1 MRWLLFACLIVVL
14 SFSSAQVSDF
24 KTTDFTIADNIAKL
38 NYGHDLDNLP
48 ILAHNLTDKL
58 DSDVEKFRA
67 IYLWVCQNIRV
78 DGNQGNRVLSKRG
91 RFKNDSIA
99 YKTWNNNYLKNTF
112 KRLFKQKKA
121 VCTGF
126 AYLIKELCF
135 LANIDCEIVN
145 GFARTATTN
154 SETLELANHSWNAV
168 RLNNKWYLAD
178 AIWACGYVDNGR
190 FIRDYNDGYF
200 LADPVLFA
208 KSHYPLKKEWLLNDE
223 LEDSE
228 FYATPIIYG
237 ETYKH
242 NIIPEYPN
250 ELVTEVV
257 KNESIKFQLKELKD
271 CDTDKIKLVFFI
283 GKNEYNLKIENL
295 KKEEATITF
304 TSKLKH
310 KGWYD
315 IHLKISN
322 DVVATYTFKVISK
335 ENAQ

>member
-1 MRWLLFACLIVVL
+1 MKWLLFACLIVVL
-14 SFSSAQVSDF
+14 NFSSAQVSDF
-24 KTTDFTIADNIAKL
+24 KTTDFTVADNIAKL
-38 NYGHDLDNLP
+38 NYGHELDNLP
-48 ILAHNLTDKL
+48 ILAHKLTHKL

-67 IYLWVCQNIRV
+67 IYIWVCENISV
-78 DGNQGNRVLSKRG
+78 DSNQGNKVLNKR
-91 RFKNDSIA
+91 RKLKSDSIA
-99 YKTWNNNYLKNTF
+99 YKSWNDNYLNNTF
-112 KRLFKQKKA
+112 KRLKKQKKA

-135 LANIDCEIVN
+135 LINIDCEIIN

-154 SETLELANHSWNAV
+154 SESLELANHSWNAV
-168 RLNNKWYLAD
+168 KLNNKWYLAD

-208 KSHYPLKKEWLLNDE
+208 KSHYPLKKEWLLNNE
-223 LEDSE
+223 LENSE
-228 FYATPIIYG
+228 FYASPIIYG

-242 NIIPEYPN
+242 NIIPEYPK

-257 KNESIKFQLKELKD
+257 KNESIKFQFKELNN
-271 CDTDKIKLVFFI
+271 CDINKIKLVFFI

-315 IHLKISN
+315 IHLKINN
-322 DVVATYTFKVISK
+322 DIVATYTFKVISK

>member
-1 MRWLLFACLIVVL
+1 MKWLLFACLIVVL

-24 KTTDFTIADNIAKL
+24 KTTDFTVADNIAKL
-38 NYGHDLDNLP
+38 NYGHELDNMP
-48 ILAHNLTDKL
+48 VLAHKLTHKL
-58 DSDVEKFRA
+58 DSEVEKFRA
-67 IYLWVCQNIRV
+67 IYIWVCENIIV
-78 DGNQGNRVLSKRG
+78 DSNQGNKVLNKR
-91 RFKNDSIA
+91 RKLKSDSTA
-99 YKTWNNNYLKNTF
+99 YKSWNDNYLDDTF
-112 KRLFKQKKA
+112 KRLKKKKKA
-121 VCTGF
+121 MCTGF

-135 LANIDCEIVN
+135 LVNIDCEIIN

-154 SETLELANHSWNAV
+154 SESLELANHSWNAV
-168 RLNNKWYLAD
+168 KLNNKWYLAD

-228 FYATPIIYG
+228 FYASPIIYG

-242 NIIPEYPN
+242 NIIPEYPK
-250 ELVTEVV
+250 ELISEVV
-257 KNESIKFQLKELKD
+257 KNESIKFQLKELNN
-271 CDTDKIKLVFFI
+271 CDTNKIKLVFFI
-283 GKNEYNLKIENL
+283 GKNEYDLKIEDL

-315 IHLKISN
+315 IHLKIN
-322 DVVATYTFKVISK
+322 DDIVATYTFKVISK

>member
-1 MRWLLFACLIVVL
+1 MLFDL
-14 SFSSAQVSDF
+14 SGAQISDF
-24 KTTDFTIADNIAKL
+24 KTTDFTVADNIAKL
-38 NYGHDLDNLP
+38 NYGHELDNMP
-48 ILAHNLTDKL
+48 ALAHKLTHKL

-67 IYLWVCQNIRV
+67 IYIWVCENISV
-78 DGNQGNRVLSKRG
+78 DSNQGNKVLNKR
-91 RFKNDSIA
+91 RKLKSDSTA
-99 YKTWNNNYLKNTF
+99 YKSWNDNYLNNTF
-112 KRLFKQKKA
+112 KRLQKQKKA

-135 LANIDCEIVN
+135 LVNIDCEIIN

-154 SETLELANHSWNAV
+154 SESLELANHSWNAV
-168 RLNNKWYLAD
+168 KLNNKWYLAD

-228 FYATPIIYG
+228 FYASPIIYG

-242 NIIPEYPN
+242 NIIPEYPK
-250 ELVTEVV
+250 ELISEVV
-257 KNESIKFQLKELKD
+257 KNESIKFQLKELNN
-271 CDTDKIKLVFFI
+271 CDTNKIKLVFFI
-283 GKNEYNLKIENL
+283 GKNEYDLKIEDL
-295 KKEEATITF
+295 KKEEAIITF

-315 IHLKISN
+315 VHLKVDKDI
-322 DVVATYTFKVISK
+322 VATYTFKVISK